1 MTRPLHGNPNL
12 RGIAA
17 MLFAVLMFALMD
29 TGLKLLAAHYPSMQV
44 AALRAMTSLPL
55 VCAYVAW
62 RGAFGTLLRVRWRL
76 HLLRGVLGIV
86 MLAAFAF
93 GLRELPL
100 ANAYSIFFVSPMLIT
115 VLSVP
120 LLKERVDAA
129 RWMAIG
135 VGMAGVL
142 VVLRPTG
149 AGLMTLGSL
158 AILVS
163 AACYALSSV
172 LVRILGRTDSSESM
186 VFWLMVMVSIGA
198 GALAAPAWVP
208 VRLEHGWILAG
219 IAVTGFLGQVAITH
233 AFRHGEASAIAPFE
247 YSALAWGIGLD
258 WLLWQVLPDGFTLM
272 GAGIIIASGIYL
284 VRRES
289 VHVECEH
296 P

>member
-129 RWMAIG
+129 RWIAIG

>member
-1 MTRPLHGNPNL
+1 MARPLHGNPNL

-115 VLSVP
+115 VLSVL

-129 RWMAIG
+129 RWIAIG

-172 LVRILGRTDSSESM
+172 LVRILGRTDSSEGM

-198 GALAAPAWVP
+198 GALAAPAWVL

>member
-76 HLLRGVLGIV
+76 HLLRGVLGIA

-129 RWMAIG
+129 RWIAIG